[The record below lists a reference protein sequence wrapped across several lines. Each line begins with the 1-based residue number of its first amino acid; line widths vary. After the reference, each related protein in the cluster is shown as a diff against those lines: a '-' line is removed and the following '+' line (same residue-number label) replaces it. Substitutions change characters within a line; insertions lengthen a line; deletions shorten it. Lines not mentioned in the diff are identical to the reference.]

1 MSGNLLVEQLLL
13 PENTKRIGE
22 VFTSIATVLG
32 KQAVTVV
39 DDNMPFITVT
49 VRDNT
54 PIVTMSRT
62 FIAGIGTHK
71 LVVTGNFTE
80 DRIYEAEEPAPI
92 ETTIDLPAKTIAPT
106 DIQQLIDDGYIIFTK
121 KETAGYTVTCK
132 PNVLDN
138 LDGPIVNLVKRGTVD
153 EQIYKHLCSTLGQKH
168 YLVGDPW
175 PEPVVYTVTDTN
187 TESNN
192 QTSESNNQSNQT
204 SDCPGGMCSLP
215 PRLQAHPSTGPHH
228 QQIQVVTKYVITEKL
243 VETQK
248 LVIKEVPVE
257 VERIVKVP
265 YEVIKEVYICKHTAG
280 PISTNVDDSSKPTAK
295 RATDDPDEDV
305 DDKKPVAKQQSSK
318 PAVKQPVAKTQSAKP
333 TKKAPPTPSAS
344 SDEQESSHE
353 QSNES
358 EDQTDNISS
367 TEPDTPP
374 KKVQIKGTWLT
385 DDKTVLKSGKY
396 VFRVSRGGES
406 GSKFEAIGRFNPSS
420 KTKRDPLQ
428 QEDISKI
435 KALGKQYSIARNC
448 MPE

>member
-1 MSGNLLVEQLLL
+1 MSGTLLMEQLLL

-39 DDNMPFITVT
+39 DDDMPFITVT

-71 LVVTGNFTE
+71 LVVTGKFSE
-80 DRIYEAEEPAPI
+80 DRIYDEEEPAPI
-92 ETTIDLPAKTIAPT
+92 ETTIDLPAKAVAPT
-106 DIQQLIDDGYIIFTK
+106 DIQQLIDDGYIVFTK

-132 PNVLDN
+132 PNILDT

-153 EQIYKHLCSTLGQKH
+153 EQIYKHLCSSLGQKH
-168 YLVGDPW
+168 YLIGDPW
-175 PEPVVYTVTDTN
+175 PEPVVYTVTDGEGSHN
-187 TESNN
+187 EG
-192 QTSESNNQSNQT
+192 NQT
-204 SDCPGGMCSLP
+204 SDCPGGICQMP
-215 PRLQAHPSTGPHH
+215 ARLQANNNPSVSTGPHH

-243 VETQK
+243 VHVDK

-280 PISTNVDDSSKPTAK
+280 PISTNVDDTSKPTTKPVKCAVV
-295 RATDDPDEDV
+295 DDPDEDV
-305 DDKKPVAKQQSSK
+305 DDKKPVKSTSK
-318 PAVKQPVAKTQSAKP
+318 PVAKPQP
-333 TKKAPPTPSAS
+333 KKREPTPSAS
-344 SDEQESSHE
+344 SDEQESS
-353 QSNES
+353 QDES
-358 EDQTDNISS
+358 QHSDKTDNISS
-367 TEPDTPP
+367 SKSTPP
-374 KKVQIKGTWLT
+374 KKVQIKGTWL
-385 DDKTVLKSGKY
+385 DDNKTVLKSGEY

-428 QEDISKI
+428 PQDVKKI